1 MGLLRSN
8 VGENGDHALCAECQH
23 RNDLVIISGIYI
35 HMSAG
40 QLEDLR
46 NCGEVSARFLD
57 SDDILDI
64 LAEINDGLRCD
75 IHACTARYV
84 VEDRRDFDGV
94 GDLCEVGLST
104 VLGRFIIVRG
114 N

>member
-8 VGENGDHALCAECQH
+8 VGENGDHALCAERQH

-35 HMSAG
+35 HISAG
-40 QLEDLR
+40 ELEDLR

-64 LAEINDGLRCD
+64 LAEINDGLRSD
-75 IHACTARYV
+75 VDAGTARYV
-84 VEDRRDFDGV
+84 IEDRRDLDGV
-94 GDLCEVGLST
+94 CDLCEMCL
-104 VLGRFIIVRG
+104 
-114 N
+114 